1 MKNTLLWVAI
11 NILCII
17 STIISQFSLF
27 WARLF
32 PSYDISLTV
41 SLIVAVIFMLT
52 QLLFMIPYIQL
63 GMLVLTPV
71 QLVLLAV
78 GWTFVIQLIINE
90 WFLGEVNTIDDYIG
104 IVFVFLGIFISKYRV
119 FI

>member
-27 WARLF
+27 WTHLF

-41 SLIVAVIFMLT
+41 SMIASVLFLLT

-63 GMLVLTPV
+63 GMLVLSPV
-71 QLVLLAV
+71 QLLLLAV
-78 GWTFVIQLIINE
+78 GWTFGIQLIINE

-104 IVFVFLGIFISKYRV
+104 IVCVFLGICISKFRV
-119 FI
+119 FT